1 LRKISTIITI
11 VFLLVAI
18 FSCSQ
23 GYLVNMN
30 AHTNYSEGRD
40 LYMSKCGGCHQLFNP
55 SNYTKDEWN
64 KNIVVMQ
71 KKSKIDDDQ
80 KNEILNWI
88 LETKQN
94 EENIGFK
101 NK

>member
-1 LRKISTIITI
+1 
-11 VFLLVAI
+11 
-18 FSCSQ
+18 
-23 GYLVNMN
+23 M
-30 AHTNYSEGRD
+30 
-40 LYMSKCGGCHQLFNP
+40 
-55 SNYTKDEWN
+55 
-64 KNIVVMQ
+64 VVMQ

-94 EENIGFK
+94 EENIGVK

>member
-1 LRKISTIITI
+1 MRKFKTIALTIILFITI
-11 VFLLVAI
+11 FA
-18 FSCSQ
+18 CSQ
-23 GYLVNMN
+23 GYIVNMN

-40 LYMSKCGGCHQLFNP
+40 LYMSKCGVCHQLFNP

-64 KNIVVMQ
+64 KNMVVMQ

-88 LETKQN
+88 LETRQN
-94 EENIGFK
+94 EENIGVK